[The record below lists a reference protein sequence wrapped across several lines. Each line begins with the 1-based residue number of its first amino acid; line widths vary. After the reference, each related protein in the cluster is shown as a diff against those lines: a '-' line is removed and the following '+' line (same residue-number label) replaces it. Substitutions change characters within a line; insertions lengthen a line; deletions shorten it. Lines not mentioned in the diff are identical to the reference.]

1 MLKVLAYSLVFVFA
15 CRAIQ
20 AEPACAADAY
30 PTRTIRIVVPFAPGG
45 PTDLLA
51 RGLAKRLSIVWNQ
64 SIIIENRTGAGGI
77 IGLKAALD
85 APRDGYTLVVH
96 SDAITVA
103 PAIYSDLPFDV
114 LKDFQPVAMLAHTPN
129 VVIVGEDSSYHSLKE
144 LAQAGQ
150 APAKVSYAS
159 AGVGS
164 AMHMQAAK
172 FANLA
177 RISDPVHI
185 PFKGTPESINATMAG
200 DADFI
205 FAPLSNAV
213 PLIKAGK
220 VRPLGISSA
229 VRSRFLP
236 DVPTV
241 AEAGYPNS
249 EYNFWAGVFVPA
261 KTPAAIKEK
270 LYAEIKMALAA
281 PSVRDK
287 LKNLGADPLPLTS
300 AQFDAQVRKEIET
313 NTKVA
318 KAANIKVE

>member
-1 MLKVLAYSLVFVFA
+1 MPRLLAYIVAFGFA
-15 CRAIQ
+15 CVTMQAQPVRAT
-20 AEPACAADAY
+20 DAF
-30 PTRTIRIVVPFAPGG
+30 PSRTIRIIVPFAPGG

-51 RGLAKRLSIVWNQ
+51 RGLAKRLMSAWNQ

-96 SDAITVA
+96 SDAISVA
-103 PAIYSDLPFDV
+103 PAIYGNLPFDV

-129 VVIVGEDSSYHSLKE
+129 VVVVGEDSPYHSLKDM
-144 LAQAGQ
+144 AQAGQ
-150 APAKVSYAS
+150 TSGKLSFAS

-172 FANLA
+172 FISLA
-177 RISDPVHI
+177 HIADPVHI
-185 PFKGTPESINATMAG
+185 PFKGTPESLNAVMAG

-213 PLIKAGK
+213 PLIKADK
-220 VRPLGISSA
+220 MRPLAISSA

-241 AEAGYPNS
+241 AEAGFPGYS
-249 EYNFWAGVFVPA
+249 EEQFWGLFVPA
-261 KTPAAIKEK
+261 GVPQEITAKIEAAAEDALRTPE
-270 LYAEIKMALAA
+270 MTTLA
-281 PSVRDK
+281 RDLSSDIGDK
-287 LKNLGADPLPLTS
+287 SGADFAALMRSLISGNFVT
-300 AQFDAQVRKEIET
+300 
-313 NTKVA
+313 A
-318 KAANIKVE
+318 KAENIHAD

>member
-1 MLKVLAYSLVFVFA
+1 MLKVLAYSLVLGFA
-15 CRAIQ
+15 CLAMRV
-20 AEPACAADAY
+20 EPAYAEDTY
-30 PTRTIRIVVPFAPGG
+30 PMRTIRIVVPFAPGG

-51 RGLAKRLSIVWNQ
+51 RGLAKRLSSVWNQ

-96 SDAITVA
+96 SDAISVA
-103 PAIYSDLPFDV
+103 PAIYGDLPFDV
-114 LKDFQPVAMLAHTPN
+114 LRDFQPVAMLAHTPN
-129 VVIVGEDSSYHSLKE
+129 VVVVGEDSPYHSLKE
-144 LAQAGQ
+144 LALAGQ
-150 APAKVSYAS
+150 VPGKVSYAS

-185 PFKGTPESINATMAG
+185 PFKGTPESLNATMAG

-220 VRPLGISSA
+220 MRPLGISSP

-241 AEAGYPNS
+241 AEAGFPGYA
-249 EYNFWAGVFVPA
+249 EEQFWGLFVPA
-261 KTPAAIKEK
+261 GVSQEITSRIEAETEAALRTPEMIT
-270 LYAEIKMALAA
+270 LAQDL
-281 PSVRDK
+281 SSDIGDK
-287 LKNLGADPLPLTS
+287 FGADFTALMRSTIS
-300 AQFDAQVRKEIET
+300 GNFVT
-313 NTKVA
+313 A
-318 KAANIKVE
+318 KAGNIHAY